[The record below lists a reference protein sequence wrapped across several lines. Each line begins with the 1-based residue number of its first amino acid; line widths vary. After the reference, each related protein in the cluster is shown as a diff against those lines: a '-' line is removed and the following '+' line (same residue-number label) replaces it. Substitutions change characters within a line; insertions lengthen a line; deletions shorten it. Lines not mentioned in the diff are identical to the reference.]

1 MANEQNLMSAEELNS
16 RRSPEQHR
24 ADSIKG
30 GKASG
35 EARRRKRDM
44 RERLQ
49 ILLSMPLK
57 DGKGAD
63 VEKIKSFGAIK
74 GKNITVEDAIL
85 IAVIQKA
92 LKGDISAGAF
102 IRDTS
107 GQKVAEKVEINTTVD
122 ESVKEIERYIK
133 GKKDGGH
140 NDK

>member
-1 MANEQNLMSAEELNS
+1 MANKQTLQPFTSEQS
-16 RRSPEQHR
+16 RTEAVKNGR
-24 ADSIKG
+24 KG
-30 GKASG
+30 GIKSG

-44 RERLQ
+44 KERLE
-49 ILLSMPLK
+49 ILLSMPITK
-57 DGKGAD
+57 GKETD
-63 VEKIKSFGAIK
+63 VEKIKGFGELK

-85 IAVIQKA
+85 VAMIQKA
-92 LKGDISAGAF
+92 LKGDVSASNF